1 VSAEDGTIPVY
12 AERCPT
18 CVFWP
23 GNRMRLNEGRLA
35 DLVSVN
41 RARGTALV
49 CHKTLDRPRRERVLC
64 HGFFVAYGDSTAAV
78 QIVRRMSADQGAGD
92 PFVFVPL
99 DDDQET

>member
-1 VSAEDGTIPVY
+1 MSADDSKIPVY
-12 AERCPT
+12 AERCST
-18 CVFWP
+18 CVFHP
-23 GNRMRLNEGRLA
+23 GNRMRLADGRLA
-35 DLVSVN
+35 DLVAVN

-49 CHKTLDRPRRERVLC
+49 CHKTLHLPRRERVLC

-78 QIVRRMSADQGAGD
+78 QIARRMSADRGAGD